1 MASTTKTQPKPLPK
15 SGLTGSVLFVPMR
28 VIEADAFYATVE

>member
-1 MASTTKTQPKPLPK
+1 MIDATENSRAGSL
-15 SGLTGSVLFVPMR
+15 LNSVLFVPMR